1 MNNEKGSVFI
11 YLLIGIALFAA
22 LSYAISQSIRLSS
35 DSGGGV
41 IGDAEKATA
50 TVLDIQQFLESLKM
64 RVYQINSL
72 NSVSEGQ
79 IDFQNDVYLREN
91 NTVNPDNT
99 NAGCSTNEC
108 HVFSPYGSEGL
119 IPFIFQSASHTT
131 PQSNAILP
139 KNGHGQVGQI
149 IIDGVGTPSPELVFV
164 IHGIKPTICNLYNQ
178 RQGVTTNYDLTTTL
192 TSIGETSPSSAPAVF
207 TGAFNTTNSFGTGAT
222 IFAGKKSF
230 CAPAYADTE
239 DSRLAIWH
247 VLKIR

>member
-41 IGDAEKATA
+41 FGDSEKNTA
-50 TVLDIQQFLESLKM
+50 TVLDIQQFLEAVKM
-64 RVYQINSL
+64 RVFQITNS
-72 NSVSEGQ
+72 NGVSENMV
-79 IDFQNDVYLREN
+79 DFQNDVYLFAN
-91 NTVNPDNT
+91 DTTNTANINANCVT
-99 NAGCSTNEC
+99 NDC

-119 IPFIFQSASHTT
+119 IPFIFQSAADTT
-131 PQSNAILP
+131 PQSTATLP

-149 IIDGVGTPSPELVFV
+149 IIDGVGTPAPELIFV
-164 IHGIKPTICNLYNQ
+164 IYGVKPTICNLYNQ
-178 RQGVTTNYDLTTTL
+178 RQGVTTNYDLATTL
-192 TSIGETSPSSAPAVF
+192 TSIGETSPTSAPAAF
-207 TGAFNTTNSFGTGAT
+207 TGAFNTANSFGAGAT

-230 CAPAYADTE
+230 CAPAYADAE